1 MIQIWVLTGDK
12 LETAVNIAY
21 SCGHFKRGMEVKKLS
36 GRNGLEYSEQ
46 SLVSLRW
53 IISPKRRRLI
63 DFQIQLNTYLFVLV

>member
-21 SCGHFKRGMEVKKLS
+21 SCGHFKRGMEMKKLS

-46 SLVSLRW
+46 SLVSLR
-53 IISPKRRRLI
+53 
-63 DFQIQLNTYLFVLV
+63 